1 MSRRLVSSTGWM
13 RMQAGISGEPAVLIP
28 ERHGRRLR
36 QDGEGD
42 GLSRVMGGL
51 AGRMCGPVGRLGAGG
66 GGEEDWRP
74 RVHSRDSAV
83 CTPPPAGFAQ
93 TSPRREAG
101 SCAPGLRR
109 GLRSWRWTRGAIST
123 WGAWTP
129 GPWVGPR
136 RRQCRLIRGPIPGR
150 LQPREAESEGDRRRP
165 AGQRVVCAGAH
176 GVLGSAESHR
186 DARVY
191 HQRRQRGVTDASL

>member
-1 MSRRLVSSTGWM
+1 
-13 RMQAGISGEPAVLIP
+13 MQAGISGEPALLIP
-28 ERHGRRLR
+28 ERRGRRLR